1 MNSKEYKN
9 QQDHQY
15 CLEETE
21 TIELKSG
28 IAELEDAVIDIC
40 ALLNNKGGILY
51 FGIDPKGT
59 VKGMVIAD
67 STFRKVAQKVRARI
81 KPDISLSYN
90 SENINGKTVL

>member
-40 ALLNNKGGILY
+40 ALLNNKVVSFISELT
-51 FGIDPKGT
+51 P
-59 VKGMVIAD
+59 
-67 STFRKVAQKVRARI
+67 RERLKVW
-81 KPDISLSYN
+81 
-90 SENINGKTVL
+90 